1 MRSAATAPRVSEL
14 ETAWRVGAGRAW
26 GRFQDDCSGTGAC
39 TTTMS
44 ADRSV
49 TASFS
54 PAPLQYTLTV
64 TRSGSGAV
72 TSSPKGINCG
82 KQCSRAFATGSN
94 VTLTAK
100 PAKKHVFLGW
110 SGGGCSGT
118 ALTCVVPMTSDQNV
132 QAEFN

>member
-1 MRSAATAPRVSEL
+1 
-14 ETAWRVGAGRAW
+14 
-26 GRFQDDCSGTGAC
+26 
-39 TTTMS
+39 MS

-49 TASFS
+49 TANFS
-54 PAPLQYTLTV
+54 PAPSQYTLTV

-100 PAKKHVFLGW
+100 PAKKHLFLGW

-118 ALTCVVPMTSDQNV
+118 ALTCVVPMTSDQAV
-132 QAEFN
+132 HAHFT